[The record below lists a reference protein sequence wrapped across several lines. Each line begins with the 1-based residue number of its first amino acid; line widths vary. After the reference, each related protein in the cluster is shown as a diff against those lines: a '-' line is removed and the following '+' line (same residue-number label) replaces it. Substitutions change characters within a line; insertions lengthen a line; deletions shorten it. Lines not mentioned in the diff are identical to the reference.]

1 MAIDQEYDMNLNI
14 SGQHIGMT
22 EALHS
27 YVASK
32 MARIERHFDHLIEA
46 DVVLA
51 VEKLQ
56 HKARVTMNVR
66 GNTLHA
72 EAADDDMYNAINVM
86 VDKLDRQTRRHK
98 DKKDGRR
105 KRVTSTAGAEADADV
120 DAE

>member
-1 MAIDQEYDMNLNI
+1 MNLNI
-14 SGQHIGMT
+14 SGQQIDVT
-22 EALHS
+22 EALHD

-66 GNTLHA
+66 GSTLHA
-72 EAADDDMYNAINVM
+72 EATDGDMYNAINVM

-98 DKKDGRR
+98 DKKAGRR
-105 KRVTSTAGAEADADV
+105 KKRSANTLDAAAGAE
-120 DAE
+120 